1 MPYLSFYNAIIRY
14 QLCSAQKH
22 FRIVFYGWG
31 FYSQF
36 NFQNKKDDFALCSSM
51 ERICYFHVTDTVY
64 SLCILAYYNKKI
76 VAFQIY
82 V

>member
-1 MPYLSFYNAIIRY
+1 MLRLLGTKTFYD
-14 QLCSAQKH
+14 C
-22 FRIVFYGWG
+22 FFGWG
-31 FYSQF
+31 FYSKL
-36 NFQNKKDDFALCSSM
+36 NFQNKKDDFALCSSI
-51 ERICYFHVTDTVY
+51 ERICYFRVSDTVY